1 MASETGERVSFS
13 LSQQAKVDELINKAF
28 AKGWRKGTQ
37 ETQAE
42 LERLRAEVVELK
54 AGKNKFLFWRR

>member
-1 MASETGERVSFS
+1 MASEIEERISFS

-28 AKGWRKGTQ
+28 AKGLRKGVK

-42 LERLRAEVVELK
+42 LEKLRAEVDELK
-54 AGKNKFLFWRR
+54 AGKNKFSFWRR